1 MNYVKNEY
9 RSTLTQQSL
18 NASMAIAMTDY
29 TVDTFPFRKLLKK
42 E

>member
-18 NASMAIAMTDY
+18 NALMATAMTDY
-29 TVDTFPFRKLLKK
+29 TVDIFPFKKLLKK